1 VAESNQKTMET
12 LKEITDEL
20 FGNSSPG
27 GKFLLSL
34 LLLVIFNRYSKSFE
48 TKMDA
53 IVKKQNPKL
62 NSDDPFS
69 RVLRKNT
76 KVWTDAE
83 WRSLNNRDSFFSVLS
98 VVAIVSGAIF
108 GIDCLILILGILLN
122 W

>member
-1 VAESNQKTMET
+1 MET

-34 LLLVIFNRYSKSFE
+34 LLLIIFNRYSKSLE

-98 VVAIVSGAIF
+98 VVAIVSAAIF